1 MSGVTLS
8 VEKGEFRI
16 IVSSFGTG
24 KIAILDLLG
33 GMDGYTSGT
42 IFLDGQ
48 CISIARTLAKK
59 TKQLLCD
66 EPPVLWTMSPVKTS

>member
-42 IFLDGQ
+42 IFLDGLEV
-48 CISIARTLAKK
+48 SKAHR
-59 TKQLLCD
+59 
-66 EPPVLWTMSPVKTS
+66 VSPSR